1 MSFSVSFSQPQH
13 WWRHKPARL
22 RQRTTW
28 IPNLCL
34 SVIWYC
40 TYVLRAPCTQ
50 FELSKDNAQ
59 PRTVHVHQ
67 HTHKQNPRNFIQL
80 ARNYDQFLVVE
91 KYVLWHPLEKL
102 IDTLLSLLL
111 WQDRRNQS
119 QGQPFLKY
127 WIKSNA
133 CSLLKL
139 YQPVLQ
145 FLFDLNNQDR
155 FYMSLSPVASC
166 SCKNVFVLVRLLKN
180 I

>member
-1 MSFSVSFSQPQH
+1 MAPQTCS
-13 WWRHKPARL
+13 PEA
-22 RQRTTW
+22 TTNANTKLLF
-28 IPNLCL
+28 ICNLIL
-34 SVIWYC
+34 HI
-40 TYVLRAPCTQ
+40 RIKGPCTQ

-80 ARNYDQFLVVE
+80 ARNYDQFFVVE
-91 KYVLWHPLEKL
+91 KCVMASAGEINWYAALTTVVARQKQPE
-102 IDTLLSLLL
+102 S
-111 WQDRRNQS
+111 
-119 QGQPFLKY
+119 GQPFLKY
-127 WIKSNA
+127 WVKSNA

-139 YQPVLQ
+139 YQPVMQ

-166 SCKNVFVLVRLLKN
+166 SCKNVFVLKRLLKN